1 MFSIGL
7 AAASLFIL
15 LLGLT
20 ILRALDDRLPP
31 NASLLCDML
40 DTLDNRPSDH
50 APSTVKHA

>member
-20 ILRALDDRLPP
+20 ILRALDDRPSP
-31 NASLLCDML
+31 NARLLCDML
-40 DTLDNRPSDH
+40 STLDNEPSDH
-50 APSTVKHA
+50 APFTETHA